1 MGLNH
6 DYSRKPIIFFNTLIS
21 LNGEC
26 KFFDWK
32 TRTVRDTAI
41 EFMGVGV
48 FSYAISVCTVVV
60 HFCMHPPI
68 HVSFIVMKNQ
78 CTEMPCLGGEG
89 TNFPYPNKFWQ
100 KHPVSL

>member
-1 MGLNH
+1 VGLNY
-6 DYSRKPIIFFNTLIS
+6 DYSRKLIIFFNTLI
-21 LNGEC
+21 GEC
-26 KFFDWK
+26 TFFDWK

-41 EFMGVGV
+41 EFMGAGV

-60 HFCMHPPI
+60 HFYMHPPI
-68 HVSFIVMKNQ
+68 RVSFIVMKNQ
-78 CTEMPCLGGEG
+78 CTEVPCLVEGG